1 MKKYFLTLLLCC
13 CTIICAQAQL
23 LWRVSGNGLKNPS
36 YVMGTYHLAKV
47 AFVDSV
53 PQLRQA
59 MSNCQQVA
67 GEMDM
72 TKLMNDGDAIMRMHR
87 SMMLP
92 EGTTIEGVLSG
103 DELSRFN
110 TFLTNTLGGDLK
122 NPMLVTLAR
131 MKPAAILTQLQ
142 AVLCMKMDPGFNPN
156 EQFDT
161 YFQQFALEHGK
172 QVAGLETMDEQVNL
186 LFNQTPLKRQAE
198 QLMCLVDDPDYQ
210 TSLLRRI
217 IGAYYAQDL
226 NRVETLMNEK
236 RHNTCDSTPEEEELL
251 IYARNAHWA
260 KALPSL
266 MAARSTLVVVGAAHL
281 PGERGLLELLRKAGY
296 EVTPCR

>member
-23 LWRVSGNGLKNPS
+23 LWRVSGNGLKSPS

-59 MSNCQQVA
+59 MSDCQQVA

-110 TFLTNTLGGDLK
+110 AFLTNTLGGDFK

-142 AVLCMKMDPGFNPN
+142 VVLCMKMDPGFNPN

-161 YFQQFALEHGK
+161 YFQQFALDYGK
-172 QVAGLETMDEQVNL
+172 QVVGLETMDEQVDL
-186 LFNQTPLKRQAE
+186 LFNQTSLKRQAE

-226 NRVETLMNEK
+226 DRVETLMSEK

-251 IYARNAHWA
+251 IYARNARWA

-281 PGERGLLELLRKAGY
+281 PGNRGLLELLRKAGY